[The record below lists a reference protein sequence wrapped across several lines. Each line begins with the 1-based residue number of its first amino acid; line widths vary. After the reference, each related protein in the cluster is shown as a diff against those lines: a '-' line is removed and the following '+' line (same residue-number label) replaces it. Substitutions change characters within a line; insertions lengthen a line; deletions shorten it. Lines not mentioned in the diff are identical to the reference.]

1 MSRQT
6 TRVDR
11 EAMKHDPFFDFTSR
25 ATAFVSA
32 NLSTVLGTVG
42 AVVLAIVL
50 AVFWSRSRGEKKVE
64 SDQLASIVVSSYVAG
79 QYESSIQQAVQLQT
93 TFGGTRG
100 AVLADFV
107 KGKAELQ
114 LGRFTEA
121 EQSFRSYLEH
131 SSKAP
136 FYQQA
141 SEAGLAASLEGQGRF
156 AEAAEKYAGLAVT
169 LTDDQA
175 DEMLLSAARAY
186 RFAGALD
193 QARPLLQKII
203 DRDKVGARPARLE
216 LAVLDAVGSTKPD
229 WYTLPTSGA
238 VTPAD
243 TTRAAA
249 P

>member
-11 EAMKHDPFFDFTSR
+11 ESLKHDAFFDFTSR

-42 AVVLAIVL
+42 AVVLAVVL
-50 AVFWSRSRGEKKVE
+50 AVFWSRSRVEKKVE
-64 SDQLASIVVSSYVAG
+64 SDQLASVLVSSYVAG
-79 QYESSIQQAVQLQT
+79 QYESSIEQAVQLQS
-93 TFGGTRG
+93 TFGGTRA

-114 LGRFTEA
+114 LGRFAPA
-121 EQSFRSYLEH
+121 EQSFRSYLER
-131 SSKAP
+131 SSKEP
-136 FYQQA
+136 FYQKA
-141 SEAGLAASLEGQGRF
+141 AEAGLAASLEGQERF
-156 AEAAEKYAGLAVT
+156 PEAAEKYVALGNS

-175 DEMLLSAARAY
+175 DEMFLSAARAY
-186 RFAGALD
+186 RFGGALD

-203 DRDKVGARPARLE
+203 ERDKVGARPARIE
-216 LAVLDAVGSTKPD
+216 LAVLDAVGATKPA
-229 WYTLPTSGA
+229 WYPSPTSGSA
-238 VTPAD
+238 MPAD
-243 TTRAAA
+243 TTSAST